1 MADIWVYGDTAGPIT
16 ATLQTDGAV
25 QVLVGATVGAQRRNI
40 RTGQVTAVPVTVT
53 DPLLGVVT
61 ISESERA
68 TWPSGSYALRFFVT
82 YSDTTVDIFPSA
94 GPEPVVTV
102 RAAW

>member
-25 QVLVGATVGAQRRNI
+25 QSLVGASVAAQRRNV
-40 RTGQVTAVPVTVT
+40 RTGAVTPVPVTVL
-53 DPLLGVVT
+53 DALMGVVVIT
-61 ISESERA
+61 QAERA
-68 TWPSGSYALRFFVT
+68 TWPSGSYALRFSVT
-82 YSDTTVDIFPSA
+82 YSDSTVDIFPSA